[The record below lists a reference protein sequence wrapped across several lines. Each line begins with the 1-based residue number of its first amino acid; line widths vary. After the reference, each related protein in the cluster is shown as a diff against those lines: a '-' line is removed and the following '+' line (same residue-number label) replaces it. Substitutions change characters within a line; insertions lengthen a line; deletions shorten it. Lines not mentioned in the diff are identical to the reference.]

1 MWKLSVARKSA
12 EFFGATT
19 TNYHPPIFNV
29 ISCSMAFSKK
39 EKWYIFSLICC
50 FGMQKIRFFVNSK
63 ANYLVLGWLITKKW
77 WIRHGRD
84 WKSEHIFHQKYFPH
98 TYIYEK
104 SNILIYYIK
113 NLWQQSEFKINLGF
127 LTTTKVVE
135 MTNQPSIWDKIGSKN
150 SNIHTYWVLL
160 SRMIVYNVDIL
171 IIRIAIRWVR

>member
-1 MWKLSVARKSA
+1 MDPAWQGLKIWA
-12 EFFGATT
+12 
-19 TNYHPPIFNV
+19 Y
-29 ISCSMAFSKK
+29 FSSK
-39 EKWYIFSLICC
+39 IFS
-50 FGMQKIRFFVNSK
+50 S
-63 ANYLVLGWLITKKW
+63 
-77 WIRHGRD
+77 
-84 WKSEHIFHQKYFPH
+84 
-98 TYIYEK
+98 YEK

-171 IIRIAIRWVR
+171 IIRIAIRWVRLQMIILISICFLKCKIKEKIFVLCLKIFQDDPIGMLELI

>member
-1 MWKLSVARKSA
+1 MWLVNLQNFLELRQQIITHPSSTLFHAPWLFQKRKN
-12 EFFGATT
+12 G
-19 TNYHPPIFNV
+19 IFL
-29 ISCSMAFSKK
+29 
-39 EKWYIFSLICC
+39 SLICC

-77 WIRHGRD
+77 WIWHGRD